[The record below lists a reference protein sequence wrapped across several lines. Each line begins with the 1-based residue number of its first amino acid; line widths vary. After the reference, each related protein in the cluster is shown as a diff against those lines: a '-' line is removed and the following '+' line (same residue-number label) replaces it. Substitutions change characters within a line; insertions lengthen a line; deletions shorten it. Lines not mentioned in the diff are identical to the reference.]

1 LPGFIS
7 ATMIPKRSVAKVFV
21 TLVMLFFPLVGKS
34 QFNKDSAIRPDPQR
48 AVRFAVFPGGGQLH
62 NRDYWKLPL
71 VYLSLGGGIYAWH
84 LNTLKYR
91 DFLSA
96 YISFYDQETGLLAPG
111 VTSETR
117 RPVKVRNLFNTSSRI
132 DSALKDPIERQKNYW
147 RRNRELALILTGA
160 VYTLTIIE
168 AYVASHLKTFDM
180 SDDLTFRLEP
190 QISQPLI
197 PQPVPGVRLVFN
209 FK

>member
-1 LPGFIS
+1 
-7 ATMIPKRSVAKVFV
+7 MICIKNVAKVFI
-21 TLVMLFFPLVGKS
+21 TSVMLFLPLVGKS
-34 QFNKDSAIRPDPQR
+34 QFKKDSAFRPDPQR
-48 AVRFAVFPGGGQLH
+48 TVRFAVFPGGGQLY

-71 VYLSLGGGIYAWH
+71 IYLSLGGSIYAWH

-91 DFLSA
+91 DFLAA
-96 YISFYDQETGLLAPG
+96 YMSFYDKETGLLAPG

-117 RPVKVRNLFNTSSRI
+117 RPVKVRNLLNTSSRI

-147 RRNRELALILTGA
+147 RRNRELAIIVAGV

-190 QISQPLI
+190 KIGQPLI
-197 PQPVPGVRLVFN
+197 HQPAPGIRLVFN